1 MDRFSSMLSFV
12 KVVENGSSTS
22 AARQLNLSPASRK
35 HRRQFRSAQ
44 HDDLR
49 MQAAVAFDPLAYAFR
64 ISRPQ
69 DPVAVRAD
77 SLVALGVP
85 CAVEDQ
91 AGAWRDA
98 DMISRNDA

>member
-1 MDRFSSMLSFV
+1 MDYSLPV
-12 KVVENGSSTS
+12 IKIAGSDI
-22 AARQLNLSPASRK
+22 AKSPASRK
-35 HRRQFRSAQ
+35 HRRQIRSAE

-69 DPVAVRAD
+69 DPVAIRAD
-77 SLVALGVP
+77 SLIALGVP

-98 DMISRNDA
+98 DMISRNEA